1 MNIAQAPMETL
12 RILGTCH
19 SLAKLDETFVGD
31 PLEKAA
37 LKAID
42 WSFTKGKLHYTKV
55 NFNIEKLCY
64 KI

>member
-1 MNIAQAPMETL
+1 MNITQAPMETL

-19 SLAKLDETFVGD
+19 SLARLDETFVGD

-42 WSFTKGKLHYTKV
+42 WSFTKGNYIKL
-55 NFNIEKLCY
+55 I
-64 KI
+64 